1 MNSFRFRYFNHKTR
15 YQRPFSARKLLNT
28 MKSQSI
34 ENKINFNDLNMNTI
48 RSLQLSHDFNDNKKI
63 KQMILS
69 KDLEKEINA
78 DYLMD
83 ILPLMLTYNNYLP
96 NDLNIKN
103 EKINDNGNDIKCS
116 NIISCFQ
123 LLIKFLFEKKEENEN
138 YINAMQNQISSLNS
152 DSELI
157 KYNELIK
164 KNSEKINQ
172 LQQKKIKLKSI
183 LIKNGKKIP
192 SELDKK
198 IYICDICPN
207 DNNKY
212 NSYKSF
218 HRHYVQNHINPYSF
232 YNRDKNLD
240 INNINND
247 YLDKKMNELLQRVMN
262 TMKNKNIILEKEK
275 NNGQE
280 NNMLKSVRNFRGNK
294 STNKKMDKIMERIE
308 KIEKNQ
314 KEFEKLFKAKVDNF
328 LNELKT
334 EIAKINQK

>member
-1 MNSFRFRYFNHKTR
+1 MNSFRFRTFSQNRR
-15 YQRPFSARKLLNT
+15 YQRPFSARKLLST

-34 ENKINFNDLNMNTI
+34 KNTNNFNDLNINTI

-63 KQMILS
+63 KQIILS
-69 KDLEKEINA
+69 KNLEKEIN
-78 DYLMD
+78 DEYLKE

-96 NDLNIKN
+96 NDLNIEN
-103 EKINDNGNDIKCS
+103 EKINDNDIKCS

-123 LLIKFLFEKKEENEN
+123 LFIKFLFEKKEENEN

-164 KNSEKINQ
+164 KNSEKINK
-172 LQQKKIKLKSI
+172 LQQKKLKLKSI
-183 LIKNGKKIP
+183 LINNGKKIP
-192 SELDKK
+192 SEFDKK

-212 NSYKSF
+212 TSYRAF

-232 YNRDKNLD
+232 YNSDKNFD
-240 INNINND
+240 INNINNN
-247 YLDKKMNELLQRVMN
+247 YLDMKMNGLLQRVMT
-262 TMKNKNIILEKEK
+262 TMKNKNIIYEKEK

-280 NNMLKSVRNFRGNK
+280 KNMMKSMKNFRGNK
-294 STNKKMDKIMERIE
+294 SENKKMDKIIERIE

-328 LNELKT
+328 LNELKI
-334 EIAKINQK
+334 EIEKISQK